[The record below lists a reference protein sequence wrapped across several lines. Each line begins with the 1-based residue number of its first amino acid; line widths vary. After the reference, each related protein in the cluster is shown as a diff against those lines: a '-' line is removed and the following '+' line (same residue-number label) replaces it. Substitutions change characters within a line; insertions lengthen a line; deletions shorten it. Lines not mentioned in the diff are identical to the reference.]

1 MAGRMSGSLGVQMDL
16 LFSGLRRQ
24 REWNQ
29 KNQWP
34 KRQPREGSA
43 LLHHTAPPVTPGG
56 TSHGIRGSVPS
67 QASTWQMPPNASFF
81 PQPKA
86 PIIYLSRNPGQMPPS
101 GSTGPYYLHKEGCE
115 LQSWPHLPVPVAF
128 PSGRLPPTAME
139 QLYGYPTTQVVPRLQ
154 FIPFCPHSQGQRLQL
169 TFQDGTSL
177 SFNTDTTLVPIQL
190 REKGFMADVVSVPPA
205 SANHMVLVLRK
216 TEHQS
221 IRASRSTSRPWKIR
235 SPAEDCKTPPAA
247 STSSVPEG
255 LGDPLRDPAQ
265 ATLEHSLSGSYS
277 QSSSAHPSVSSEEA
291 FSQNIETLHA
301 GSHRNG
307 VQISPLLA
315 SHLLPTNQER
325 KDEIELPKNLVTDFP
340 DFEELMSSMES
351 LLPDDIPSF
360 MDPSELSAF
369 WQVEGLLASPPELG
383 GFQGLSQEP
392 QGSRE
397 RFTPRPLQERPP
409 GEPHL
414 PAKAKK
420 RKAAPREEE
429 EPRKKVSKTNTS
441 SDPTTAPKTS
451 KGAEEALGTQKG
463 CIAFPG
469 ARGRKKESTMAAV
482 EPPKPVPR
490 SHLALQMIESL
501 NILYP
506 LGKGRHLPPPQKK
519 QLPPAASAPAKPFP
533 GKETAPRPLASLPRI
548 PKLSASRPGPQPPSH
563 SVASSMPA
571 VAQRPA
577 LNPSVLSQP
586 YEAKDSTSRLYQ
598 ASGWRPT
605 KASTSRE
612 ANAPHPPP
620 PPPPAAATSGRS
632 HWRPS
637 IISRTSTVVVRRP
650 VEPPAS
656 CEYKGDTFIPW
667 RTPPPD
673 LEVSE
678 PIPEEERPLR
688 EMMKRQAQREREE
701 AAQWTSVGRV
711 KYFVEREKEM
721 DLSIAYGYPRRY

>member
-1 MAGRMSGSLGVQMDL
+1 MTDQH
-16 LFSGLRRQ
+16 
-24 REWNQ
+24 
-29 KNQWP
+29 P

-56 TSHGIRGSVPS
+56 TSHSIRGSVPS

-101 GSTGPYYLHKEGCE
+101 SSTGPYCLHKEGCE

-128 PSGRLPPTAME
+128 PSGRLPLTAME

-154 FIPFCPHSQGQRLQL
+154 LVPFSLSGHQPAFQG
-169 TFQDGTSL
+169 GTSI
-177 SFNTDTTLVPIQL
+177 SFDHHTTLVPIQL
-190 REKGFMADVVSVPPA
+190 LERGLTTEAVSMPPSSENLREMEYP
-205 SANHMVLVLRK
+205 
-216 TEHQS
+216 S
-221 IRASRSTSRPWKIR
+221 IRASAPTSRPSGSAAKAR
-235 SPAEDCKTPPAA
+235 NCRTPTAA

-291 FSQNIETLHA
+291 LRHSMQSIETLHA
-301 GSHRNG
+301 GSHSECRTERSTQENNKGNG
-307 VQISPLLA
+307 VQISTTLTSQQL
-315 SHLLPTNQER
+315 STSQER
-325 KDEIELPKNLVTDFP
+325 RSEFQLSENVVTK
-340 DFEELMSSMES
+340 ESS
-351 LLPDDIPSF
+351 
-360 MDPSELSAF
+360 
-369 WQVEGLLASPPELG
+369 ASPPELG
-383 GFQGLSQEP
+383 GSQGLSQEP

-397 RFTPRPLQERPP
+397 RFTPRPLQGRPP
-409 GEPHL
+409 RASGEPHL

-420 RKAAPREEE
+420 RKAALREEE

-463 CIAFPG
+463 CTAFPG
-469 ARGRKKESTMAAV
+469 ARGRKKESTMAVV

-563 SVASSMPA
+563 LVASSMPA